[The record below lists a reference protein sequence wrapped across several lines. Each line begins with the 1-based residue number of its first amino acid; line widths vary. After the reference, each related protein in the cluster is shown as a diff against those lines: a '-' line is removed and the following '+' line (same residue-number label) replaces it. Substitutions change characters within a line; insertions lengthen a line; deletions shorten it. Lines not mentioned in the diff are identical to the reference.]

1 MRRWTLGLLL
11 VAAIAACSR
20 SRPSPNEGRMPSAS
34 IAAVL
39 EAHNEALMAVP
50 GVVGTA
56 IGRCDGRPCI
66 RVFVRDS
73 AAANAARLGTELDGY
88 PMRVEVSGPFYPRTP
103 E

>member
-1 MRRWTLGLLL
+1 MRWARRGLPF

-20 SRPSPNEGRMPSAS
+20 SRPSPNEHNMPGAS
-34 IAAVL
+34 IEAVL
-39 EAHNEALMAVP
+39 EAHTPSLMAVP

-73 AAANAARLGTELDGY
+73 AAANAARLGAELDGY
-88 PMRVEVSGPFYPRTP
+88 PLRVEVTGPFYRRSP

>member
-1 MRRWTLGLLL
+1 MRWTRRDLLL
-11 VAAIAACSR
+11 AAVLAACSR
-20 SRPSPNEGRMPSAS
+20 SRPSPNDQRMPAAS
-34 IAAVL
+34 IEAVL
-39 EAHNEALMAVP
+39 EAHNASLLAVP

-73 AAANAARLGTELDGY
+73 AAVRGAGLGTELDGY
-88 PMRVEVSGPFYPRTP
+88 PLRVEVSGRFYPRAP